1 MNFDTVHNY
10 YERLVFT
17 EIQDNYVS
25 SALNEEALGDL
36 ACLSL
41 NSLPS
46 RYIRYDIDM
55 SFYMS
60 GTEYLNNHAKVKKA
74 VADAYQK
81 IAEQQKAD
89 EEDKDEDADA

>member
-10 YERLVFT
+10 YERLVFS
-17 EIQDNYVS
+17 EIQENFLS

-41 NSLPS
+41 NTLPP

-60 GTEYLNNHAKVKKA
+60 GTEYLNNHAKVKQA

-81 IAEQQKAD
+81 IAEQQMAIDEDD
-89 EEDKDEDADA
+89 EEENI

>member
-17 EIQDNYVS
+17 EIQESYLS
-25 SALNEEALGDL
+25 STLNEEALGDL

-41 NSLPS
+41 NSLPT

-60 GTEYLNNHAKVKKA
+60 GTEYLNNHEKVKRA

-81 IAEQQKAD
+81 IVEQQRKD
-89 EEDKDEDADA
+89 EEEV